1 MLAKGRAMQE
11 PGGMALFNPQ
21 VWNMLWPALLE
32 TLYMVAGAAFIGNA
46 IGIPL
51 GVLVVVSGPDHILP
65 NSFIHRIT
73 GVVVNIGRSIPFII
87 LMVSIIP
94 FTRWLV
100 GTSIGTT
107 AAVVPLSVAAI
118 PYIARLVETAL
129 NEVEPGVIE
138 AAQSMGATPWQLIMK
153 VLLPESLPALV
164 LGVTITSVSLV
175 GYSAMAGAIG
185 AGGLGDL
192 AIRYGYQRFRGDV
205 MLQTVIVLVVL
216 VQVIQIAGS
225 YIARKVDHRQAS
237 G

>member
-1 MLAKGRAMQE
+1 M
-11 PGGMALFNPQ
+11 FNPQ
-21 VWNMLWPALLE
+21 VWQMLWPALLE
-32 TLYMVAGAAFIGNA
+32 TLYMVAGAALIGNA

-51 GVLVVVSGPDHILP
+51 GVLVVVTAPGHILP
-65 NSFIHRIT
+65 NTVVHRVT
-73 GVVVNIGRSIPFII
+73 GVIVNIGRSIPFII

-107 AAVVPLSVAAI
+107 AAVVPLAVAAI
-118 PYIARLVETAL
+118 PYIARLVETAVH
-129 NEVEPGVIE
+129 EVDPGVIE
-138 AAQSMGATPWQLIMK
+138 AAQSMGATPWQLVTK

-175 GYSAMAGAIG
+175 SYSAMAGAIG

-216 VQVIQIAGS
+216 VQLIQNVGS

-237 G
+237 S

>member
-1 MLAKGRAMQE
+1 
-11 PGGMALFNPQ
+11 
-21 VWNMLWPALLE
+21 MLWPALLE
-32 TLYMVAGAAFIGNA
+32 TLYMVAGSALIGNA

-51 GVLVVVSGPDHILP
+51 GVLVVVTAPDHILP
-65 NSFIHRIT
+65 NRFIHRIT

-94 FTRWLV
+94 FTRWIV
-100 GTSIGTT
+100 GTSIGT
-107 AAVVPLSVAAI
+107 AAAIVPLSVAAI

-129 NEVEPGVIE
+129 NEVDPGVIQ
-138 AAQSMGATPWQLIMK
+138 AAQSMGATPWQLVVK

-175 GYSAMAGAIG
+175 SYSAMAGAIG

-216 VQVIQIAGS
+216 VQVIQNVGN
-225 YIARKVDHRQAS
+225 YIARKVDHRQTS
-237 G
+237 S

>member
-1 MLAKGRAMQE
+1 ML
-11 PGGMALFNPQ
+11 NPQ
-21 VWNMLWPALLE
+21 VLQMLWSALLE
-32 TLYMVAGAAFIGNA
+32 TLYMVAGSALFGNL

-51 GVLVVVSGPDHILP
+51 GILVVVTGPGHILP
-65 NSFIHRIT
+65 NAFIHRVT

-87 LMVSIIP
+87 LMVAIIP
-94 FTRWLV
+94 FTRWVV

-107 AAVVPLSVAAI
+107 AAIVPLAVAAI

-129 NEVEPGVIE
+129 NEVDLGVIE
-138 AAQSMGATPWQLIMK
+138 AAQSMGATPWQVIYK

-164 LGVTITSVSLV
+164 LGVTITTISLV

-216 VQVIQIAGS
+216 VQLIQMVGNA
-225 YIARKVDHRQAS
+225 IARRVDHRHPTS
-237 G
+237 

>member
-1 MLAKGRAMQE
+1 M
-11 PGGMALFNPQ
+11 FNPQ
-21 VWNMLWPALLE
+21 VWQMLWPALLE

-51 GVLVVVSGPDHILP
+51 GVLVVITAPDHILP
-65 NSFIHRIT
+65 NTVVHRVT
-73 GVVVNIGRSIPFII
+73 GVIVNIGRSIPFII

-107 AAVVPLSVAAI
+107 AAVVPLAVAAI

-129 NEVEPGVIE
+129 KEVDPGVIQ
-138 AAQSMGATPWQLIMK
+138 AAQGMGATPWQLIAK

-175 GYSAMAGAIG
+175 SYSAMAGAIG

-216 VQVIQIAGS
+216 VQVIQNVGS
-225 YIARKVDHRQAS
+225 SIARKVDHRQAS
-237 G
+237 S